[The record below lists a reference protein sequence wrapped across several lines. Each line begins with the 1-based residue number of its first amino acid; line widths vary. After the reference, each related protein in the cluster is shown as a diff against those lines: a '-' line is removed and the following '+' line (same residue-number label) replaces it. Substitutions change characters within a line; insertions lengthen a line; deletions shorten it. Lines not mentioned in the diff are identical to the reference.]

1 MSNCTWPLLQAAR
14 MQQAKQAAAANWRAT
29 LSGGGAQMKENV
41 DKPREQRERPSSEE
55 NQAQLDDKKTVEQV
69 VSGLDVQS
77 RAQWD
82 RYMYDYRYSLIYCH
96 HCAF

>member
-1 MSNCTWPLLQAAR
+1 MSNFTWPLLQAAR

-41 DKPREQRERPSSEE
+41 GEQRERPSSEE
-55 NQAQLDDKKTVEQV
+55 NQAQLDDKKTVEQD

-82 RYMYDYRYSLIYCH
+82 RYIYDYRYSLIYCH
-96 HCAF
+96 HFAF